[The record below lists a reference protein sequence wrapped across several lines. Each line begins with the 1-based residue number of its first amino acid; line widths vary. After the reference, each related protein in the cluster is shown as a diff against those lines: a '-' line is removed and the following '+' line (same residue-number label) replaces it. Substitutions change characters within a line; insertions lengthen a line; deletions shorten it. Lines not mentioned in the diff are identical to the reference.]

1 MLLRLLDRKGNGK
14 REAGWNKRR
23 ADIAVVDGE
32 VSTATYRYISKAIK
46 VMGEINSE
54 SIVFFLYC

>member
-1 MLLRLLDRKGNGK
+1 MLLRLFDRKGNGK
-14 REAGWNKRR
+14 REAGWNKCR
-23 ADIAVVDGE
+23 AGIVVVDGE